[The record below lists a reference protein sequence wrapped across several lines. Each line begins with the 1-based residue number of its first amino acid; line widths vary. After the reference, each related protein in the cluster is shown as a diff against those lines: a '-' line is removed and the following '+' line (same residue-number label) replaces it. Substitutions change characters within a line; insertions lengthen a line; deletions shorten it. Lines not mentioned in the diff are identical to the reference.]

1 MDQDDGALAPQG
13 NYAEMYL
20 SLVDFVYRFA
30 SEAISAEEA
39 IQIEVLNESKI
50 LFDFSMKYAARRKQI
65 HIRSAVPVESLRIMD
80 SSKEHRSYD
89 VKGSSLIM
97 LPKSDFHPGSY
108 LAELKFQ
115 KNNTVVLAKIEVLE
129 TLKPSDL

>member
-1 MDQDDGALAPQG
+1 MHLIIPIIIQL
-13 NYAEMYL
+13 YL
-20 SLVDFVYRFA
+20 FPILLPTEAVVT
-30 SEAISAEEA
+30 ETIAISAEEA